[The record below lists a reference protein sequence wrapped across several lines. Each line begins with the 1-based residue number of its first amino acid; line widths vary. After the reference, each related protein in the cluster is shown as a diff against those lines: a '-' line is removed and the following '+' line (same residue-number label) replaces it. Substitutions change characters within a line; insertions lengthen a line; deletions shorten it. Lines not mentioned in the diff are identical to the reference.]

1 MKEIKAVLF
10 DVFGTVVDWR
20 KSIANE
26 ALNIGKKYNIEANW
40 GQFADEWREAYHD
53 QMKAV
58 NSGERKWINVDQIH
72 FERLEFLLQKY
83 NFPKINY
90 EEKLKLNKAWHR
102 LSPWSDSVIGLKRLK
117 TKYIIAPLSNGN
129 ISLLTNMGKHANLP
143 WDAILSAE
151 ISKKYKPDIQ
161 VYQDAARILGN
172 DLEETLM
179 VAAHKF
185 DLLGALEAGLRV
197 AMVTRPDEFG
207 DNKKADTENDKR
219 WEFYCRDFNQLADEL
234 NCD

>member
-1 MKEIKAVLF
+1 MKEIKAILF

-40 GQFADEWREAYHD
+40 GQFADEWREAYHL

-58 NSGERKWINVDQIH
+58 NSGEREWINVDQIH
-72 FERLEFLLQKY
+72 FERLEFLLKKY

-90 EEKLKLNKAWHR
+90 EEKLEFNKAWHR
-102 LSPWSDSVIGLKRLK
+102 LSPWSDSVLGLKRLK

-129 ISLLTNMGKHANLP
+129 ISLLTKMGKHANLP

-151 ISKKYKPDIQ
+151 ISKKYKPDIE

-197 AMVTRPDEFG
+197 AMVTRPNEFG
-207 DNKKADTENDKR
+207 VNKKADIENDKR

-234 NCD
+234 NCE

>member
-1 MKEIKAVLF
+1 MKEIKAILF

-72 FERLEFLLQKY
+72 FERLEFLLKKY
-83 NFPKINY
+83 NFPKINH
-90 EEKLKLNKAWHR
+90 EEKLKFNKAWHR
-102 LSPWSDSVIGLKRLK
+102 LSPWTDSVIGLKRLK

-207 DNKKADTENDKR
+207 DNKKADIENDKR

>member
-1 MKEIKAVLF
+1 
-10 DVFGTVVDWR
+10 
-20 KSIANE
+20 
-26 ALNIGKKYNIEANW
+26 
-40 GQFADEWREAYHD
+40 
-53 QMKAV
+53 
-58 NSGERKWINVDQIH
+58 
-72 FERLEFLLQKY
+72 
-83 NFPKINY
+83 
-90 EEKLKLNKAWHR
+90 
-102 LSPWSDSVIGLKRLK
+102 
-117 TKYIIAPLSNGN
+117 
-129 ISLLTNMGKHANLP
+129 MGKHANLP

-207 DNKKADTENDKR
+207 DNKKADIENDKR

>member
-1 MKEIKAVLF
+1 MKEIKAILF

-83 NFPKINY
+83 NFPKHLY
-90 EEKLKLNKAWHR
+90 Q
-102 LSPWSDSVIGLKRLK
+102 P
-117 TKYIIAPLSNGN
+117 
-129 ISLLTNMGKHANLP
+129 
-143 WDAILSAE
+143 ILC
-151 ISKKYKPDIQ
+151 
-161 VYQDAARILGN
+161 
-172 DLEETLM
+172 
-179 VAAHKF
+179 F
-185 DLLGALEAGLRV
+185 
-197 AMVTRPDEFG
+197 
-207 DNKKADTENDKR
+207 
-219 WEFYCRDFNQLADEL
+219 
-234 NCD
+234 